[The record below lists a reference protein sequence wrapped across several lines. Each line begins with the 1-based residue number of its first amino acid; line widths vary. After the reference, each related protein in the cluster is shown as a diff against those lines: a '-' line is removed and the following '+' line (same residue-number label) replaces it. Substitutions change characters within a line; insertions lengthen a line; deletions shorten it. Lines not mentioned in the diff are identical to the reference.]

1 MPKNKLAYI
10 RYHELDKCFS
20 SRAKLFDIEGLVEA
34 CNEAIFEN
42 NGSEGVK
49 KRQVYD
55 DIRFMESES
64 GWSIELE
71 RQKRGRKVY
80 YKYTDPSFSIRGKS
94 LTPQEA
100 SSIKETLDILSRFK
114 GVGSF
119 EWVGETRIRLQK
131 LFPDKSEDISSV
143 VQFDQNPY
151 LIGLEF
157 LDILISST
165 LERTVLNIE
174 YQSFKHEKPIS
185 LVMSPWLL
193 KQFNNRW
200 FLFGFNHE
208 TARMV
213 NLGLDRLIKVS
224 PSTKNFVTDS
234 GIYWEEYFEDVVGVT
249 VLDNIPV
256 DRVILK
262 VSNTL
267 WPYIKSKPIHG
278 SQKVLEEKQS
288 YTLLELHIKFNYEF
302 KSLILSHMSQIEI
315 LEPTALRDTI
325 GEEVKKLFYNYF

>member
-1 MPKNKLAYI
+1 MPRNKQAYI
-10 RYHELDKCFS
+10 RYHALDKCFS
-20 SRAKLFDIEGLVEA
+20 HSSKLHDIQALVDA
-34 CNEAIFEN
+34 CNVAIYEH
-42 NGSEGVK
+42 NGTDGVK

-55 DIRFMESES
+55 DIRFMESEA

-71 RQKRGRKVY
+71 RHKEGRKVY
-80 YKYTDPSFSIRGKS
+80 YRYKDSRFSIRGKT

-100 SSIKETLDILSRFK
+100 TSIKETLDILSRFK

-119 EWVGETRIRLQK
+119 EWVEETRIRLQN

-165 LERTVLNIE
+165 LEKTVLNIE
-174 YQSFKHEKPIS
+174 YLSFKHESPIS
-185 LVMSPWLL
+185 LVISPWLL

-224 PSTKNFVTDS
+224 PNAEKFVSNSRID
-234 GIYWEEYFEDVVGVT
+234 WEEYFEDVVGVT
-249 VLDNIPV
+249 VLDDIPV

-262 VSNTL
+262 VSRTL

-278 SQKVLEEKQS
+278 SQKVIEENPNH
-288 YTLLELHIKFNYEF
+288 TLIELHIKLNYEF
-302 KSLILSHMSQIEI
+302 KSLILSHMSQLEI
-315 LEPTALRDTI
+315 LEPTALRDAI